1 MAKALSKSSGPRA
14 RHSLPAKSTAKAAP
28 TRAAAKVTPV
38 KSPAAKALPLKAG
51 RVRLPEPKTP
61 ARKAAPAKTPAG
73 KAKREAD
80 KSPASEAE
88 IIGAVTGKLA
98 ARSAAKGFGWLGS
111 KAEPA
116 PVIPGIPEPVKPVVE
131 VQALVAP
138 IIETPAPAV
147 SEPAAEIIP
156 AAEPQPEISAPAEVP
171 SSMPEAPAISVAAET
186 AAPVAE
192 TPPAIVETP
201 AVALATVLSAEPVA
215 AMAVAVPAPAPA
227 LGLAVKHAAT
237 QLGWTLA
244 LQGVVFAA
252 FCTLVKDGVPLSGLP
267 QFLAG
272 VIPPFAMT
280 LIVAAFLSFAA
291 TQRMLIHLEGDAS
304 PLTALRRQAH
314 LPAQI
319 ILGVLLLAWFCIA
332 ITVWWL

>member
-1 MAKALSKSSGPRA
+1 MAKTLSKSAGLRA
-14 RHSLPAKSTAKAAP
+14 RQSLPAKSTAKAAP
-28 TRAAAKVTPV
+28 AKAPAKAAAV
-38 KSPAAKALPLKAG
+38 KSPAAKSPPAKAG

-61 ARKAAPAKTPAG
+61 ARKAAPAKAPAA
-73 KAKREAD
+73 KAKKEAD

-98 ARSAAKGFGWLGS
+98 TRGAAKGFGWLGS

-116 PVIPGIPEPVKPVVE
+116 SVAVSTPAPVEPVVE
-131 VQALVAP
+131 EKVAAP
-138 IIETPAPAV
+138 PVVEAPAPAII
-147 SEPAAEIIP
+147 EPTAEIIP
-156 AAEPQPEISAPAEVP
+156 VVEPLPEIPAVE
-171 SSMPEAPAISVAAET
+171 EAPPATPETPAIATEAET

-192 TPPAIVETP
+192 APPAAVEP
-201 AVALATVLSAEPVA
+201 AVEEIAPVVPAEPVA
-215 AMAVAVPAPAPA
+215 AIPVADPSPAPA
-227 LGLAVKHAAT
+227 LGAAVKAAAT

-252 FCTLVKDGVPLSGLP
+252 FCTLVKGGAPLSGLP
-267 QFLAG
+267 WFLTG
-272 VIPPFAMT
+272 VIPLFAMI
-280 LIVAAFLSFAA
+280 LIVAAFLTFAA
-291 TQRMLIHLEGDAS
+291 TQRMLDRLEGGNS

-319 ILGVLLLAWFCIA
+319 ILGTLLLAWFCIG